1 VLFRAMLCAALQTA
15 GLLARVP
22 PGVWGTGWVVH
33 CQPAGRGEQVLD
45 YLGRYVFRVALSNSR
60 LEQIQ
65 DGEVT
70 FRYRDNRTHVLRR
83 VTLSGVEFLHR
94 FLQHVLPPGCT
105 KVRYYGLW
113 SPTYRTHLAY
123 ARTLLDGSPA
133 SAPDDPVA
141 DPGPD
146 VPTAGPLRSPRC
158 PHCQGRT
165 LVVVAILPPHRSRS
179 P

>member
-1 VLFRAMLCAALQTA
+1 M
-15 GLLARVP
+15 
-22 PGVWGTGWVVH
+22 H

-70 FRYRDNRTHVLRR
+70 FRYRDNRTRALRRITLPGVDFLQRFLLHVLR
-83 VTLSGVEFLHR
+83 
-94 FLQHVLPPGCT
+94 PGCP

-113 SPTYRTHLAY
+113 SPTCRARLAH

-133 SAPDDPVA
+133 SVPDDPVA

-146 VPTAGPLRSPRC
+146 VPTAGPPRSPRC
-158 PHCQGRT
+158 PHCKGRT